1 MISQTLKFKTTALF
15 IFISAFALAQDPIGT
30 EVINVV
36 RPYTP
41 TVSDAFKIKETPSL
55 TDSLAT
61 DKKSVNYSIF
71 SVPVASTF
79 TPAKGKATT
88 VERKKQEKLFSNY
101 ATLGFGNYNAV
112 LAEFYSNFQISR
124 TDNVGFFLK
133 HNSAQG
139 GIKDVLLDDK
149 FYDTSLDVNYASL
162 QRDMSYSFDF
172 GAMHQ
177 LFNWYGLPDGIT
189 FSQDEILVIDPK
201 HSYLG
206 VSAGGNVKFEDAI
219 FSEGDVRLR
228 YFGDS
233 FSSSEVNAVVQ
244 PKFEFDLAGQN
255 LGLNLDVNYLKGSF
269 DKMYRN
275 PNMGIDYGYLNL
287 GANPYILFQGDDFSV
302 NLGAAIYYGM
312 DTENSDGSLFIYP
325 RVNASYRLVDEFVT
339 LYAGAEGDLV
349 QNSYYNFTQE
359 NPFVS
364 PTLFIAPSDQT
375 YDGFAGLKGK
385 LTNAVAYNLRAS
397 YRRENNKPFYQ
408 LNTFEVTK
416 PTFEGYENGNSFN
429 VVYDDLNTLEVF
441 GELQVAV
448 STNFSLGV
456 NVNAYSY
463 DNEFQPEAWNMPN
476 LKASLFANAN
486 FTEKIYGGV
495 NLFYVG
501 ERKDLFSRT
510 PATRTIITLDGF
522 LDANIHLGYRINE
535 QLSVFAKGSNLLGD
549 SYEKWANF
557 PVMGIQVLAGATY
570 KFDW

>member
-15 IFISAFALAQDPIGT
+15 IFISAFVLAQNPIGT

-177 LFNWYGLPDGIT
+177 LFNWYGLPDGIA
-189 FSQDEILVIDPK
+189 FSQDEILGIDPK

-269 DKMYRN
+269 DTMYRN

-312 DTENSDGSLFIYP
+312 DTENS
-325 RVNASYRLVDEFVT
+325 
-339 LYAGAEGDLV
+339 
-349 QNSYYNFTQE
+349 
-359 NPFVS
+359 
-364 PTLFIAPSDQT
+364 
-375 YDGFAGLKGK
+375 
-385 LTNAVAYNLRAS
+385 
-397 YRRENNKPFYQ
+397 
-408 LNTFEVTK
+408 
-416 PTFEGYENGNSFN
+416 
-429 VVYDDLNTLEVF
+429 
-441 GELQVAV
+441 
-448 STNFSLGV
+448 
-456 NVNAYSY
+456 
-463 DNEFQPEAWNMPN
+463 
-476 LKASLFANAN
+476 
-486 FTEKIYGGV
+486 
-495 NLFYVG
+495 
-501 ERKDLFSRT
+501 
-510 PATRTIITLDGF
+510 
-522 LDANIHLGYRINE
+522 
-535 QLSVFAKGSNLLGD
+535 
-549 SYEKWANF
+549 
-557 PVMGIQVLAGATY
+557 
-570 KFDW
+570 